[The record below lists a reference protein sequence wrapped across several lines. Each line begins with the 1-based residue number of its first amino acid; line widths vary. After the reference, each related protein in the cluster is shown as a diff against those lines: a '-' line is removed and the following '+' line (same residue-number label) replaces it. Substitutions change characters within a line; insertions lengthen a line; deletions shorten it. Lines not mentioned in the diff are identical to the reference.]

1 MLAHTPPLLISGVER
16 TAVTYRLPPLN
27 GLRAFEAAAR
37 HMSFRG
43 AADELCVTPGAVSQ
57 LVKTLETALG
67 IKLFHRSARA
77 ITLTAEGRQYLP
89 SIRKAFEEIAEATEA
104 TAPGLR
110 GRKLRLGIASALD
123 HTASPVLRRLLSQK
137 ETEQIVGL
145 RVRDDPA
152 LLEQGGG
159 LDALLRTSDQAC
171 AGLHID
177 RVVVT
182 GGDQSRIAAVLV
194 TRPGIAGCRQ
204 HKTLVKLL
212 ARAAREAH

>member
-1 MLAHTPPLLISGVER
+1 MLARTPPLLISVVER

-37 HMSFRG
+37 HMSFTG

-57 LVKTLETALG
+57 LVKALETALG
-67 IKLFHRSARA
+67 VKLFRRSARA
-77 ITLTAEGRQYLP
+77 ITLTVEGKKFLP
-89 SIRKAFEEIAEATEA
+89 PIQKAFEEIAEATEA
-104 TAPGLR
+104 TAPGLP
-110 GRKLRLGIASALD
+110 GRKLRLGIVPALD
-123 HTASPVLRRLLSQK
+123 QAAFPLLRRIVSQS
-137 ETEQIVGL
+137 ETAQIVGL
-145 RVRDDPA
+145 RVKDDPG
-152 LLEQGGG
+152 LLAQGGS
-159 LDALLRTSDQAC
+159 LDALLRTSDEAC

-177 RVVVT
+177 RVVVASD
-182 GGDQSRIAAVLV
+182 DQSRMAAVLV